1 MLDSLSL
8 LQLIGVFGLSA
19 GGIIGAGIVLA
30 RNGDAIAARTGLGG
44 LFVGMLLM
52 AGATSLPEIV
62 TEVSAA
68 AAGAPDLAI
77 GDQFGSSM
85 ANMAIL
91 AIIDL
96 IHRRRVWPGVGL
108 EHARVAAIAIALT
121 TVVLLG
127 MVLPVRWQ
135 VGWIGVESI
144 IVLAGYVAA
153 AAWIRRSRRT
163 EATGPV
169 QPDGPPGTSDD
180 LLMPTGWGARRPM
193 RPLRHH
199 VVAFAAAAAVVV
211 LAAPVVALTAH
222 AIAGRT
228 GLGETFIGATL
239 LALATSLPELVSSL
253 AALQI
258 GAYDLAVGN
267 LFGSNAI
274 NATIVFFADA
284 AYLPGPIL
292 AAVSTQQLVA
302 GLGGIVL
309 MATAL
314 GGIVHGARTRFHRG
328 EPDAIALL
336 IIYVVLLWILWSGA
350 A

>member
-8 LQLIGVFGLSA
+8 LQLIGVFSLSA
-19 GGIIGAGIVLA
+19 AGIIGAGIVLA
-30 RNGDAIAARTGLGG
+30 RNGDAIAVQTGLGG
-44 LFVGMLLM
+44 IFVGMLLM

-121 TVVLLG
+121 AVVLLG
-127 MVLPVRWQ
+127 VVLPVRLQ

-144 IVLAGYVAA
+144 VVLVGYVAA
-153 AAWIRRSRRT
+153 AAWIRRSRRP
-163 EATGPV
+163 EASDPALDSP
-169 QPDGPPGTSDD
+169 PDTSDD
-180 LLMPTGWGARRPM
+180 LLTPTGWGTGRRM

-199 VVAFAAAAAVVV
+199 VMAFAAAAAVVV
-211 LAAPVVALTAH
+211 VAAPVVALTAH

-228 GLGETFIGATL
+228 GLAETFIGATL

-292 AAVSTQQLVA
+292 AAVSSQQLVA
-302 GLGGIVL
+302 GLGAIVL